1 LPFVRNT
8 LPLLIR
14 ITDENFDSHNSF
26 VYEANSFDYMII
38 IRFDKNIDYI
48 PHKVPI
54 YSCDLG
60 LQKQTKI
67 RKVLIGKKSD
77 TSFQK
82 KNIINISKITNRR
95 EFLKEKQKFNT
106 KNKSRCVSTLFFL
119 SPLTR
124 ITNIKII

>member
-54 YSCDLG
+54 YSSDLG

-82 KNIINISKITNRR
+82 KIRLLKAEN
-95 EFLKEKQKFNT
+95 FLR
-106 KNKSRCVSTLFFL
+106 KNKNLIRRI
-119 SPLTR
+119 SPGV
-124 ITNIKII
+124 